1 MSWDVQTHS
10 GDACCD
16 MMSLL
21 HQLSHCQHCQ
31 HAGNYVALSFDYS
44 LLSKDT
50 HTQIVTRTHIH
61 SVTHTHTHTHTP
73 AITIINIIH
82 LHHIAHTTFD
92 GFVTC
97 TTVIAVP
104 NALPNACPT
113 HSTRTKMHTT
123 CTQFRHGFFV
133 GSRALPGAT
142 GSSPDLSVEAD
153 GPQVTS
159 SNRKSAVPC
168 SVCLEVRVPVY
179 VID

>member
-50 HTQIVTRTHIH
+50 HTHKLSH
-61 SVTHTHTHTHTP
+61 AHTYTVSHTHTP

-123 CTQFRHGFFV
+123 CTQFRHGFL
-133 GSRALPGAT
+133 SEAEH
-142 GSSPDLSVEAD
+142 SPVSLARR
-153 GPQVTS
+153 PT
-159 SNRKSAVPC
+159 
-168 SVCLEVRVPVY
+168 
-179 VID
+179 

>member
-1 MSWDVQTHS
+1 MKRHTH
-10 GDACCD
+10 
-16 MMSLL
+16 
-21 HQLSHCQHCQ
+21 
-31 HAGNYVALSFDYS
+31 
-44 LLSKDT
+44 
-50 HTQIVTRTHIH
+50 IVTRTHTHQRSPSSPSFFIFLIFITLHIH
-61 SVTHTHTHTHTP
+61 TNVHKTSQICRAQCHSR
-73 AITIINIIH
+73 
-82 LHHIAHTTFD
+82 TTFD

-168 SVCLEVRVPVY
+168 SVCLEVLVPVY

>member
-61 SVTHTHTHTHTP
+61 SVTHTHAHQRSPSSPSFFIFLIFITLHIHTNVHKTSQICR
-73 AITIINIIH
+73 AQRH
-82 LHHIAHTTFD
+82 SRTTFD

-97 TTVIAVP
+97 TTAVP
-104 NALPNACPT
+104 NTFNT
-113 HSTRTKMHTT
+113 HKDAHNMH
-123 CTQFRHGFFV
+123 
-133 GSRALPGAT
+133 S
-142 GSSPDLSVEAD
+142 
-153 GPQVTS
+153 
-159 SNRKSAVPC
+159 
-168 SVCLEVRVPVY
+168 
-179 VID
+179 I